1 MIQALDKSAIKNRLL
16 AQAVEG
22 NKTKKLHANDIATA
36 EANKA
41 FAMFLYDS
49 GATDLERTQA
59 AFDRRPDWRSA

>member
-1 MIQALDKSAIKNRLL
+1 MPTIKNRLL
-16 AQAVEG
+16 AQAVER
-22 NKTKKLHANDIATA
+22 KKINQLCIDDSAAA
-36 EANKA
+36 EVNKA

>member
-1 MIQALDKSAIKNRLL
+1 MIRVRERPAIKNRLL

-36 EANKA
+36 EVNKA

-59 AFDRRPDWRSA
+59 AFDRRPDWRAA